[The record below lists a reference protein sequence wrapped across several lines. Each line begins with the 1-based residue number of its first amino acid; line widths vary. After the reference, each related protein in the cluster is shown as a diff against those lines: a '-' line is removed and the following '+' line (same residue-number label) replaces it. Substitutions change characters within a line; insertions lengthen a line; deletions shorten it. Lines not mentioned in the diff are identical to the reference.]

1 MALEVRHGSGWG
13 VLVASLSEWL
23 TDGPPGV
30 FETVTVVVSSRS
42 VGRMLRQSLAQSLPG
57 AICAGVEFIT
67 MPQWVQAAARRH
79 GLSEDLQA
87 WRSTRLQL
95 AVAKALETMVAED
108 SSPVLAAHLGAQG
121 SPARRMQLAGRLARL
136 LRHYVEWAPGMVRE
150 WLEEDGDF
158 ADDGEGATDAAG
170 EPLHARLDW
179 QPELVRLAAETLMV
193 DPVETWE
200 HLGAAI
206 QSDTAH
212 PRTAFFGLTEVPRSH
227 VALMAAHGS
236 THDATL
242 WHVDSATF
250 DDWTAVLQAKR
261 TALSPT
267 SAPTPRVELHG
278 SHGPSRQVEV
288 LRDELCRRFDAD
300 PTLEPRDVLVVC
312 PEPADW
318 WPHLRTAFAPMPE
331 DPLAHP
337 GRTLRVQVGNGTEA
351 NLIVHLV
358 HQLLSLAD
366 ERATASVITEL
377 VLLRPIAHRWALE
390 NRRDQVTELVAAA
403 EVRWGL
409 DERHRSLLGLAGVTQ
424 NTWLRGLDRLLA
436 GLAMGPGSAALPI
449 TGVDTVGTSDLELV
463 GTLSELV
470 SRLRK
475 FTHGS
480 SSAAPVGTWVARVR
494 DALTELV
501 GPGFDDEWMLL
512 ETHSVLTDLSED
524 LAHTDTTLT
533 RAEFARLF
541 LTATAELAPRP
552 SIGNGALQVVAL
564 GELQHVPFRLVCLV
578 GVGDPATSGDADL
591 VDLGGAAPDR
601 RGLRQSRLVTHAR
614 AADDVLIVTQDRDA
628 HTNDP
633 IAEATTITSL
643 LRELGSETRRIGH
656 HPLQS
661 HAEGNFTTTDRP
673 SYDHRALSGALAL
686 RDASPDQSLPHERR
700 RRDAIALPS
709 QSPPS
714 ETTLAEL
721 HRFLKDPALSFLQS
735 AAAVRLFQPT
745 RVKDELPLELDGL
758 ESWGVSDRLL
768 RSLRAGLTPEAA
780 ATQEFQ
786 RESLPPKLIGRA
798 MLTEPMKNAMDL
810 WRAAE
815 KDLVGQPVDV
825 RVDLDLGGIRL
836 RDSVTMHGDQV
847 VHVVAS
853 KGIKH
858 EVLPWLQVLA
868 LAAMGTPVRAVV
880 HRMDKEG
887 FFDVRARREL
897 VAPPS
902 DVALSLLEVV
912 ARGFHQGRSRLVPV
926 PLEPALVYAGQLLG
940 GRPDLRQWELPSRD
954 WGAPWRFLAPQWR
967 LFYGENAS
975 FELLSD
981 PSTVRDPSSEEP
993 SAFGAWASALYVPM
1007 LRGGM

>member
-1 MALEVRHGSGWG
+1 MALEVRHGSSWD

-57 AICAGVEFIT
+57 AICAGVEFVT
-67 MPQWVQAAARRH
+67 MPQWVQAAARGH
-79 GLSEDLQA
+79 ALAGDLQA

-95 AVAKALETMVAED
+95 AVAKALETMVTKD

-136 LRHYVEWAPGMVRE
+136 LRHYVEWAPGMVRD
-150 WLEEDGDF
+150 WLEDDGDPD
-158 ADDGEGATDAAG
+158 DDGEGACDAAG
-170 EPLHARLDW
+170 QPLPARLGW
-179 QPELVRLAAETLMV
+179 QPELVRLTAETLMV

-200 HLGAAI
+200 QLGAAI

-212 PRTAFFGLTEVPRSH
+212 PRTAFFALTEVPRSH
-227 VALMAAHGS
+227 VALIAAHGS
-236 THDATL
+236 THDAAL
-242 WHVDSATF
+242 WHLEPAAF
-250 DDWTAVLQAKR
+250 DDWTAVLDAER
-261 TALSPT
+261 VALGPAQ
-267 SAPTPRVELHG
+267 APTPRVEVHG

-318 WPHLRTAFAPMPE
+318 WPHLRAAFAPLPE
-331 DPLAHP
+331 DPQAHP

-351 NLIVHLV
+351 NLVVHLV
-358 HQLLSLAD
+358 HQLMSLAD
-366 ERATASVITEL
+366 ERATASDITEL
-377 VLLRPIAHRWALE
+377 VLLRPVAHRWRLE

-403 EVRWGL
+403 DVRWGL
-409 DERHRSLLGLAGVTQ
+409 DERHRSMLGLSGVTQ

-436 GLAMGPGSAALPI
+436 GLAMEPGSDALPI

-475 FTHGS
+475 FAHGS
-480 SSAAPVGTWVARVR
+480 AFAAPVGTWVIRVR
-494 DALTELV
+494 DALAELV

-512 ETHSVLTDLSED
+512 ETHSVLTDLAED
-524 LAHTDTTLT
+524 LAHTDTSLT

-564 GELQHVPFRLVCLV
+564 GELQHVPFRLVCLL
-578 GVGDPATSGDADL
+578 GVGDPATAGDADL

-601 RGLRQSRLVTHAR
+601 RSLRQARLLAHAR
-614 AADDVLIVTQDRDA
+614 AGDDVLIVTQDRDA
-628 HTNDP
+628 QTGDP

-643 LRELGSETRRIGH
+643 LRELGSTARRIGH

-661 HAEGNFTTTDRP
+661 HGEGNFTDLERP
-673 SYDHRALSGALAL
+673 SYDRRAASAALAL
-686 RDASPDQSLPHERR
+686 READPDQPPPHERR

-709 QSPPS
+709 HALGT

-721 HRFLKDPALSFLQS
+721 HRFLKDPALSFLQN
-735 AAAVRLFQPT
+735 AAAVRLFQPP

-758 ESWGVSDRLL
+758 EAWGVQDRLL
-768 RSLRAGLTPEAA
+768 QSLRAGLTPAAA

-798 MLTEPMKNAMDL
+798 MLTEPMKHAMGL

-815 KDLVGQPVDV
+815 EDLVGQPVEN
-825 RVDLDLGGIRL
+825 RVDLDLGGVRL
-836 RDSVTMHGDQV
+836 QDTVTTHGDQV

-880 HRMDKEG
+880 HRMDREG

-897 VAPPS
+897 QAPPS
-902 DVALSLLEVV
+902 DIALGLLEVV
-912 ARGFHQGRSRLVPV
+912 ARGFQQGRSRLVPV

-954 WGAPWRFLAPQWR
+954 WGAPWRFLPPQWR
-967 LFYGENAS
+967 LFYGDNAS
-975 FELLSD
+975 AELLSD
-981 PSTVRDPSSEEP
+981 PSTARDPASEEP